1 MDRKKKRRLEAAG
14 WSVGSTQDFLG
25 LSEEEAAYVEMR
37 LSLARLLSKRRESL
51 GYTQVRVASL
61 LGSSQSRVAK
71 MEAGDPSVSI
81 DLMIR
86 SLLKLGASRRDV
98 GKAIAATPIRK
109 SRVATQPD
117 DTRAIRD
124 CDLTSAPPRGH
135 RTEGAS

>member
-1 MDRKKKRRLEAAG
+1 MDRKKKRKLDAAR

-25 LSEEEAAYVEMR
+25 LSEEEAAYLEMR

-98 GKAIAATPIRK
+98 GKAIAAIPIRK
-109 SRVATQPD
+109 SA
-117 DTRAIRD
+117 
-124 CDLTSAPPRGH
+124 
-135 RTEGAS
+135 